1 MKPFIQITRHL
12 YEEPHHLNLVI
23 IASNGHAMGSLEF
36 YLNSTDLEDMGEK
49 LTRFPKHEISN
60 YLYEIGSERPE
71 DNFGHFFKLLAFK
84 RSIPPNECFLQF
96 RFNNNKKHPDKNAW
110 RHEPQISE
118 FCLTMTVESLN
129 RLGQSIS
136 DFSKL
141 ERQRLYWTAEDSILD
156 NKLIGLND
164 AHGDV
169 IANAFASLPK

>member
-23 IASNGHAMGSLEF
+23 IASNGTAMGSLEF
-36 YLNSTDLEDMGEK
+36 YLNRTDLDEVGEN
-49 LTRFPKHEISN
+49 LARFPKHEISN
-60 YLYEIGSERPE
+60 YLYELGSEKPE
-71 DNFGHFFKLLAFK
+71 DNFGHFFKLFAFK
-84 RSIPPNECFLQF
+84 RSVLPND
-96 RFNNNKKHPDKNAW
+96 NNRRLDKNAW
-110 RHEPQISE
+110 RHEPQMSE

-141 ERQRLYWTAEDSILD
+141 EHQRLYWTAENSILD
-156 NKLIGLND
+156 NKLIGLTD